1 MFAHLSFQSEI
12 SMIWPRTWAI
22 SPSGKHLH
30 FPWHKKQRAFLIYE
44 LKAYLS
50 CGLKAN
56 HSESFIWHGQK
67 TEIGSLV
74 RDGLRTP
81 RPDCSVSKPFL
92 SSEIILVSRLS
103 SSLSFCTLSS
113 QALCASISTYSI
125 FALLCTEILF
135 LFDHLALG
143 LTD

>member
-1 MFAHLSFQSEI
+1 
-12 SMIWPRTWAI
+12 
-22 SPSGKHLH
+22 
-30 FPWHKKQRAFLIYE
+30 
-44 LKAYLS
+44 
-50 CGLKAN
+50 
-56 HSESFIWHGQK
+56 
-67 TEIGSLV
+67 
-74 RDGLRTP
+74 
-81 RPDCSVSKPFL
+81 
-92 SSEIILVSRLS
+92 LS